1 MTAEAIAARAAT
13 VARNVD
19 GDTSEAGVSPRVS
32 SGVSSGLLS
41 GASALGAGMIVERS
55 LGFLANLLAARL
67 GGAAT
72 FGAYSLAIT
81 TANNIST
88 YAAGGIGSTTVRF
101 SGKYSRESPGYVT
114 LFRAL
119 LIISLASA
127 SIAAAAL
134 WLGAAP
140 IARLLD
146 KPSLTGLLSWAALSA
161 AGMILLECCR
171 GFLIG
176 QRRLAALLWLSLTV
190 GVGMVALLP
199 FTSRLGPVPM
209 IVSQGA
215 VTVGAVAVCLL
226 LYRVLRLAPASRSIA
241 SAPPLK
247 AMLREIWSFGLV
259 QLAGLIGMNAAGWW
273 LTSLVA
279 RSDTSMV
286 QMGFFAVS
294 HQVRNMV
301 ALAPTLLTESSLAV
315 MARGEKNATR
325 TPDQTMALT
334 TFATMFLS
342 LLLAG
347 AGILVAPWGL
357 SLLYGK
363 TYAAASAA
371 ASLALATA
379 VVHMGSGPASARLT
393 IVSIKT
399 TGVINTIWAILVAI
413 AATFFLFWRGDA
425 SKGMLIYLVAHI
437 VSAVL
442 VLVSLAT
449 RNCVPEGMKAV
460 YVVGMGT
467 SVALA
472 ALALFRYAQPALNPL
487 ITGGMFLLLATALV
501 TLFLTG
507 RRHGWAPDYQTIRML
522 VRSRLHA

>member
-1 MTAEAIAARAAT
+1 MTAEAIAAGMDTVERDAGGDAIDAA
-13 VARNVD
+13 A
-19 GDTSEAGVSPRVS
+19 SPR
-32 SGVSSGLLS
+32 VSSGLLS

-67 GGAAT
+67 GGVAT

-88 YAAGGIGSTTVRF
+88 YAAGGIGSTAVRF
-101 SGKYSRESPGYVT
+101 SGKYSRESPGYAT

-127 SIAAAAL
+127 TIAAGAL

-140 IARLLD
+140 IARLLG

-171 GFLIG
+171 GFLVG
-176 QRRLAALLWLSLTV
+176 QRRLAALLGLSLMV

-199 FTSRLGPVPM
+199 FASRVGPVPM

-226 LYRVLRLAPASRSIA
+226 LYRLLRLAPASRNGA

-247 AMLREIWSFGLV
+247 SMLREVWSFGLV

-279 RSDTSMV
+279 RSDTSMI

-301 ALAPTLLTESSLAV
+301 SLAPTLLTESSLAV
-315 MARGEKNATR
+315 MARGEKNAGR

-347 AGILVAPWGL
+347 AGILIAPWGL

-363 TYAAASAA
+363 GYTAASAA

-399 TGVINTIWAILVAI
+399 TGVINTVWAILVAI

-425 SKGMLIYLVAHI
+425 SKAMLIYLVAHI

-449 RNCVPEGMKAV
+449 RNCVPAGMKTV
-460 YVVGMGT
+460 YVVGMGA
-467 SVALA
+467 SVGLA
-472 ALALFRYAQPALNPL
+472 ALALFRYGQPGLGPL
-487 ITGGMFLLLATALV
+487 ITSGMFLFLALALAA
-501 TLFLTG
+501 LFLTG
-507 RRHGWAPDYQTIRML
+507 RRYGWAPDYQTIRML
-522 VRSRLHA
+522 VRSRFHA

>member
-1 MTAEAIAARAAT
+1 
-13 VARNVD
+13 
-19 GDTSEAGVSPRVS
+19 
-32 SGVSSGLLS
+32 
-41 GASALGAGMIVERS
+41 MIVERS

-88 YAAGGIGSTTVRF
+88 YAAGGIGSTAVRF
-101 SGKYSRESPGYVT
+101 SGKYSRESPAYVT

-127 SIAAAAL
+127 AVAACAL

-140 IARLLD
+140 LAKLLE

-161 AGMILLECCR
+161 AGMILLECWR
-171 GFLIG
+171 GFLVG
-176 QRRLAALLWLSLTV
+176 QRRLAALLWLSIVV
-190 GVGMVALLP
+190 GVGMVSLLP

-209 IVSQGA
+209 IVSQGSVA
-215 VTVGAVAVCLL
+215 LGAVAVCLL
-226 LYRVLRLAPASRSIA
+226 LYRVLGLAPASHRNSPQ
-241 SAPPLK
+241 SLK
-247 AMLREIWSFGLV
+247 PMLREVWSFGAV

-279 RSDTSMV
+279 RSDTSMI
-286 QMGFFAVS
+286 QMGFFAIA

-315 MARGEKNATR
+315 MARGEKNAVR
-325 TPDQTMALT
+325 TPDQTMALS

-347 AGILVAPWGL
+347 AGILIAPWGL

-363 TYAAASAA
+363 SYAAASAA
-371 ASLALATA
+371 AALALATA

-399 TGVINTIWAILVAI
+399 TGVINTLWAILVAI
-413 AATFFLFWRGDA
+413 SATFFLFWRGDA
-425 SKGMLIYLVAHI
+425 TKGMLIYLAAHLI
-437 VSAVL
+437 SAVL
-442 VLVSLAT
+442 VLVSLAA
-449 RNCVPEGMKAV
+449 RDCVPRGMKAV
-460 YVVGMGT
+460 Y
-467 SVALA
+467 ALGIGGSISLALLALLRYREPALTPAISGAMLLLFAA
-472 ALALFRYAQPALNPL
+472 AL
-487 ITGGMFLLLATALV
+487 TA
-501 TLFLTG
+501 LFLTG
-507 RRHGWAPDYQTIRML
+507 RRHGWAPDYRTIRIL
-522 VRSRLHA
+522 LRSRIHV

>member
-1 MTAEAIAARAAT
+1 MTAEAIAAGAGTVERDASGNILEAA
-13 VARNVD
+13 A
-19 GDTSEAGVSPRVS
+19 SPR
-32 SGVSSGLLS
+32 VSSGLLS

-88 YAAGGIGSTTVRF
+88 YAAGGIGSTAVRF
-101 SGKYSRESPGYVT
+101 SGKYSRESPGYAT

-127 SIAAAAL
+127 SIAAVAL

-140 IARLLD
+140 IARLLG
-146 KPSLTGLLSWAALSA
+146 KQSLTGLLSWAALSA

-171 GFLIG
+171 GFLVG
-176 QRRLAALLWLSLTV
+176 QRRLAALLWLSLMV
-190 GVGMVALLP
+190 GAGMVALLP

-226 LYRVLRLAPASRSIA
+226 LYRLLRLAPVSRRSVPGP
-241 SAPPLK
+241 SLQS
-247 AMLREIWSFGLV
+247 MLREVWSFGLV

-279 RSDTSMV
+279 RSDTSMI

-315 MARGEKNATR
+315 MARGEKDAHR

-357 SLLYGK
+357 ALLYGK
-363 TYAAASAA
+363 AYTAASAA

-399 TGVINTIWAILVAI
+399 TGVINTVWAILVAVS
-413 AATFFLFWRGDA
+413 ATFFLFWRGDA
-425 SKGMLIYLVAHI
+425 LKGMLIYLVAHL

-442 VLVSLAT
+442 VLVSLAA

-460 YVVGMGT
+460 YVLGMGS
-467 SVALA
+467 SVSLA
-472 ALALFRYAQPALNPL
+472 ALALFRYGHPALSYI
-487 ITGGMFLLLATALV
+487 ITGGMFLFLALALGA
-501 TLFLTG
+501 LFLTG
-507 RRHGWAPDYQTIRML
+507 RRRGWAPDYRTVRML
-522 VRSRLHA
+522 VRSRLHG

>member
-1 MTAEAIAARAAT
+1 MTAEAIAAERDAGGNAIDVAT
-13 VARNVD
+13 
-19 GDTSEAGVSPRVS
+19 SPR
-32 SGVSSGLLS
+32 VSSGLLS

-88 YAAGGIGSTTVRF
+88 YAAGGIGSTAVRF
-101 SGKYSRESPGYVT
+101 SGKYSRESPGYPT

-127 SIAAAAL
+127 TIAAGAL

-140 IARLLD
+140 IARLLG

-171 GFLIG
+171 GFLVG
-176 QRRLAALLWLSLTV
+176 QRRLAALLWLSLMV

-199 FTSRLGPVPM
+199 FASRVGPVPM

-226 LYRVLRLAPASRSIA
+226 LYRLLRLAPASRNAA

-247 AMLREIWSFGLV
+247 SPSLKCMLREVWSFGLV

-315 MARGEKNATR
+315 MARGDKNAAR

-363 TYAAASAA
+363 AYTAASAA

-399 TGVINTIWAILVAI
+399 TGVINTVWAILVGI

-425 SKGMLIYLVAHI
+425 TKGMLIYLVAHL

-442 VLVSLAT
+442 VLVSLAA
-449 RNCVPEGMKAV
+449 RNCVPAGMKTV
-460 YVVGMGT
+460 YVVGMGA

-472 ALALFRYAQPALNPL
+472 ALALFRYGQPSLSPL
-487 ITGGMFLLLATALV
+487 ITSGMLLFLALALAA
-501 TLFLTG
+501 LFLTG
-507 RRHGWAPDYQTIRML
+507 RRYGWAPDYQTIRML
-522 VRSRLHA
+522 VRRRFHA